1 MAKNIVILVRA
12 IMGKNRV
19 LGNLERGLLAR
30 LREMIKQDIPEEMIS
45 KLVWERWVNESQ
57 MKRCVGGENQEV
69 TVWNEGTPWN
79 DAAPGKF
86 EN

>member
-45 KLVWERWVNESQ
+45 KLVWER
-57 MKRCVGGENQEV
+57 
-69 TVWNEGTPWN
+69 
-79 DAAPGKF
+79 
-86 EN
+86 